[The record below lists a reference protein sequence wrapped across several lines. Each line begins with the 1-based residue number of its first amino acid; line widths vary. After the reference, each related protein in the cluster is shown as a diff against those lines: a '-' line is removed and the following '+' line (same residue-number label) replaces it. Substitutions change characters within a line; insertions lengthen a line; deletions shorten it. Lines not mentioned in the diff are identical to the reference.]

1 MTAELLARADIG
13 LVRASNPGPLTLS
26 GTNSWVVGR
35 CPCWVIDPGPDF
47 GQHLDALAAEIAA
60 RGGARAVVLTH
71 SHADHAAG
79 VDGLLARLPT
89 AVPVGV
95 ADPRAATA
103 DRCSRHLLTD
113 GDELGPLRV
122 LSLPG
127 HAPDHLGFVLDSPVG
142 VVCFTGDAVLGEGSV
157 FVSADMAGY
166 LRALDRLEALRPTV
180 ICPGHGPLVTDPAHH
195 LGAYRGHRLER
206 ERLVLAA
213 WRRGI
218 HDEDELR
225 EVVWGPLTGRLVHA
239 ATVTLR
245 AHLEKLR
252 DEGRLQA
259 ERT

>member
-1 MTAELLARADIG
+1 MTAELLVRADIG
-13 LVRASNPGPLTLS
+13 LVRASNPGPLTLT

-35 CPCWVIDPGPDF
+35 GPCCVIDPGPDS
-47 GQHLDALAAEIAA
+47 GEHLDALAAEVAA
-60 RGGARAVVLTH
+60 RGGARVIVLTH

-79 VDGLLARLPT
+79 VGGLRARLPT

-95 ADPRAATA
+95 GDPRVATA
-103 DRCSRHLLTD
+103 DRSRHLLTD

-127 HAPDHLGFVLDSPVG
+127 HAADHLGFVLDSPVG

-157 FVSADMAGY
+157 FVSGDMAGY
-166 LRALDRLEALRPTV
+166 LRALDRLQALRPAV
-180 ICPGHGPLVTDPAHH
+180 ICPGHGPVVTDPAPH
-195 LGAYRGHRLER
+195 LGAYRAHRLER
-206 ERLVLAA
+206 ERQIVAA

-225 EVVWGPLTGRLVHA
+225 EEVWGPLTGRLVRA

-252 DEGRLQA
+252 DEGRLEA
-259 ERT
+259 DRI